1 MKENDTSLIYFSM
14 FLRTFGTTTTLQE
27 GEFEDSE
34 RDDMTHIIFP
44 RLHGTWKYGF
54 FIGDE
59 HIDQLNMHVNFNV

>member
-1 MKENDTSLIYFSM
+1 MKESDTSLIYFSM

-44 RLHGTWKYGF
+44 RLQEVWF
-54 FIGDE
+54 F
-59 HIDQLNMHVNFNV
+59 HWR